1 MDGSVTVEIKAAVA
15 NAPHTPFVIEPL
27 RLDAPRAD
35 EVLVKL
41 AATGICHTDVAI
53 VEQILPLPLPY
64 VLGHEGAGVVVEVG
78 NAVTSVAKGDHVV
91 LTFGSCGTCRQCAN
105 GHPAYCSSQPLLNF
119 SGRRSDGSATVH
131 NRRGEPV
138 NASFFGQSS
147 FATHSISPVR
157 NVIKVRSDAPLKF
170 LGPLGCG
177 LMTGAGSVLNV
188 LKPTADSTFVIF
200 GTGALGFAAL
210 FAAKLMGCKRIVAVD
225 RVKSRLELA
234 RATGATEV
242 IDTSNTDLDKALAEI
257 GGVDHALDTTG
268 VPKVLEAA
276 IRSLNVCGQLALVG
290 ASPERCM
297 STDIMHMISGR
308 VVRGVVEGDANP
320 PEFIPFLVDKFLAGE
335 FPIDAVSAF
344 YPFERINAAVS
355 DGVAGKTIK
364 PIVVY

>member
-1 MDGSVTVEIKAAVA
+1 VEIKAAVV
-15 NAPHTPFVIEPL
+15 NAPHAPFVIEPV
-27 RLDAPRAD
+27 RLDRPRAD

-64 VLGHEGAGVVVEVG
+64 ILGHEGAGVVVEVG
-78 NAVTSVAKGDHVV
+78 DAVTNVAPGDHVV
-91 LTFGSCGTCRQCAN
+91 LTFGSCGNCRQCAC

-119 SGRRSDGSATVH
+119 AGRRSDGSATVH
-131 NRRGEPV
+131 NSRGEPV

-147 FATHSISPVR
+147 FATHSVVPVR
-157 NVIKVRSDAPLKF
+157 NVIKVRRDAPLEF

-188 LKPTADSTFVIF
+188 LKPAADSTFAIF

-210 FAAKLMGCKRIVAVD
+210 FAAQIIGCKRIVAVD

-234 RATGATEV
+234 RALGATEV
-242 IDTSNTDLDKALAEI
+242 IDTSSTDLDKALAEI

-276 IRSLNVCGQLALVG
+276 VRSLNSCGQLALVG
-290 ASPERCM
+290 ASPERFM

-308 VVRGVVEGDANP
+308 VIRGVVEGDANP
-320 PEFIPFLVDKFLAGE
+320 PVFIPYLVDKFLEGE
-335 FPIDAVSAF
+335 FPIDKVSAS
-344 YPFERINAAVS
+344 YPFEQINAAVA
-355 DGVAGKTIK
+355 DGVSGKTIK

>member
-1 MDGSVTVEIKAAVA
+1 MEIKAAVVH
-15 NAPHTPFVIEPL
+15 APHAPFVIEPV
-27 RLDAPRAD
+27 RLEAPRAD

-41 AATGICHTDVAI
+41 TATGICHTDVAI

-64 VLGHEGAGVVVEVG
+64 VLGHEGAGVVVDAG
-78 NAVTSVAKGDHVV
+78 KSVTSVAKGDHVV
-91 LTFGSCGTCRQCAN
+91 LTF
-105 GHPAYCSSQPLLNF
+105 
-119 SGRRSDGSATVH
+119 
-131 NRRGEPV
+131 

-147 FATHSISPVR
+147 FATHAISPVR

-188 LKPTADSTFVIF
+188 LKPTPDSTFVIF
-200 GTGALGFAAL
+200 GIGALGFAAL

-225 RVKSRLELA
+225 RVRSRLDLA
-234 RATGATEV
+234 RTLGAAEV
-242 IDTSNTDLDKALAEI
+242 IDTSATDLDKALAEI
-257 GGVDHALDTTG
+257 GGADFALDTTG

-276 IRSLNVCGQLALVG
+276 VRSLKTCGQLALVG
-290 ASPERCM
+290 ASPERFM

-308 VVRGVVEGDANP
+308 VIRGVVEGDANP
-320 PEFIPFLVDKFLAGE
+320 PVFIPFLVDKFLEGG
-335 FPIDAVSAF
+335 FPIDKVAAL

-355 DGVAGKTIK
+355 EALSGKTIK